1 MKVNSVLLIGV
12 GATVLL
18 VLVVGMLVGRK
29 VEGDSQNFLV
39 AGRNLPI
46 YLVAPAL
53 MVAAVDSNATVGN
66 MDLGA
71 ASGFWAGALLAIG
84 LGIALLLSG
93 LFIAKPMNEMGLF
106 SLGDFFRVKY
116 GHKFE
121 VLASCVMIL
130 AYIILLA
137 GNLVAI
143 GYLFEYFLGLPYI
156 AGLFIMA
163 ALVLLYTLCGGLLS
177 DAYTAAIQTAI
188 TLIATVVVGI
198 FVFVNWG
205 FSADTGMGIFDM
217 GQMTDTSQGAAINW
231 ATILSLG
238 VGDIVALDF
247 QQRIY
252 SAKSPKVARNA
263 CFVSAGL
270 TIFIGV
276 VYGLIATT
284 CASTLGLTSDENPVL
299 YEFLSGYAPAIIAV
313 IVLSGI
319 VAASFSTASGAILG
333 MSEMIVRNL
342 GGFRRNVTINRND
355 PQLAWVRA
363 CMIPLALA
371 GILIAARLS
380 TTGILLTLAFDLML
394 CCLIPAL
401 FGGLF
406 WKRSSKAAVFASCSV
421 GLVVRV
427 VLFVLT
433 PTIYGVDNTLLYID
447 NPFFTADMDGWNT
460 FISFGVSLASYLAV
474 AAVCPRS
481 EAENEAE
488 AAEIAALEHERTIAS
503 EELYIQAVTE
513 HREET
518 LSFYEAAKKA
528 GFPVENEL
536 AQAKAQLKEPIVWA
550 TEA

>member
-1 MKVNSVLLIGV
+1 MNSVLLIGV
-12 GATVLL
+12 GATVVL
-18 VLVVGMLVGRK
+18 VLIVGMYVGRK

-39 AGRNLPI
+39 AGRNLPV

-66 MDLGA
+66 MDLSA
-71 ASGFWAGALLAIG
+71 ASGFWAGSLLAIG

-93 LFIAKPMNEMGLF
+93 FFIARPMNKMGLF

-121 VLASCVMIL
+121 ILSSCVMIL

-188 TLIATVVVGI
+188 TLVATIIVGI
-198 FVFVNWG
+198 FVFTNWG
-205 FSADTGMGIFDM
+205 FSAAEGMGPLDL
-217 GQMTDTSQGAAINW
+217 GQMSDPGQGAAINW

-238 VGDIVALDF
+238 IGDIVAIDF

-252 SAKSPKVARNA
+252 SAKNPEIARTS
-263 CFVSAGL
+263 CFLSSGL

-276 VYGLIATT
+276 VYGLIACT
-284 CASTLGLTSDENPVL
+284 CVSTLGITGEENPVL
-299 YEFLSGYAPAIIAV
+299 YDFLSNYAPPIITV

-333 MSEMIVRNL
+333 MSDMIVRNI
-342 GGFRRNVTINRND
+342 GGFRRNVNIDRKD
-355 PQLAWVRA
+355 PQLRWVRA
-363 CMIPLALA
+363 FMLPLALC

-406 WKRSSKAAVFASCSV
+406 WKRSSKPAVFTSCV
-421 GLVVRV
+421 IGLVCRL

-460 FISFGVSLASYLAV
+460 FICFGLSLASYLVV
-474 AAVCPRS
+474 AAVCPRT
-481 EAENEAE
+481 EAEN
-488 AAEIAALEHERTIAS
+488 AAEQAELAELEHERVVES
-503 EELYIQAVTE
+503 EELYIKAVTE
-513 HREET
+513 HREDM
-518 LSFYEAAKKA
+518 LSFYQEAKRA
-528 GFPVENEL
+528 GFPVEKEL
-536 AQAKAQLKEPIVWA
+536 ADAEAEMKAPIKWA
-550 TEA
+550 IES

>member
-1 MKVNSVLLIGV
+1 MNSVLLIGV

-18 VLVVGMLVGRK
+18 VIVVGMLVGRK

-39 AGRNLPI
+39 AGRNMPI

-71 ASGFWAGALLAIG
+71 SSGFWAGALLAIG

-93 LFIAKPMNEMGLF
+93 FFVAKPMNEMGLF

-121 VLASCVMIL
+121 ILASCVMIL

-163 ALVLLYTLCGGLLS
+163 ALVLAYTLCGGLLS
-177 DAYTAAIQTAI
+177 DAYTAAIQTVI
-188 TLIATVVVGI
+188 TLVATVIIGI
-198 FVFVNWG
+198 FVFANWG
-205 FSADTGMGIFDM
+205 FTADEGMGIFDF
-217 GQMTDTSQGAAINW
+217 GQMTDPAQGSAINW

-252 SAKSPKVARNA
+252 SAKSPKIARNA

-270 TIFIGV
+270 TFFIGI
-276 VYGLIATT
+276 VYGLVATT
-284 CASTLGLTSDENPVL
+284 CASTFGLSGDENPVL
-299 YEFLSGYAPAIIAV
+299 YQFLDGYAPSIIAV

-333 MSEMIVRNL
+333 MSEMIVRNI
-342 GGFRRNVTINRND
+342 GGKRRSVNVNRQD
-355 PQLAWVRA
+355 PQLRWVRL
-363 CMIPLALA
+363 CMLPLALC
-371 GILIAARLS
+371 GILIAARLTS
-380 TTGILLTLAFDLML
+380 TGILLTLAFDLML

-406 WKRSSKAAVFASCSV
+406 WKRSSTPAVFASCSI
-421 GLVVRV
+421 GLVVRMV
-427 VLFVLT
+427 FFVLT

-447 NPFFTADMDGWNT
+447 NDLLTADADGWVT
-460 FISFGVSLASYLAV
+460 FISFGISLVSYFTV

-488 AAEIAALEHERTIAS
+488 AEQVAELAHERTVAS
-503 EELYIQAVTE
+503 EELYIQAVTAQ
-513 HREET
+513 REDR
-518 LSFYEAAKKA
+518 LSFYKEAKAA
-528 GFPVENEL
+528 GFPVDAEI
-536 AQAKAQLKEPIVWA
+536 AKAEAELKAPIQWVV
-550 TEA
+550 EA

>member
-1 MKVNSVLLIGV
+1 MNAVLLIGV

-18 VLVVGMLVGRK
+18 VLVVGMYVGRK

-39 AGRNLPI
+39 AGRNLPV

-66 MDLGA
+66 MDLSAGA
-71 ASGFWAGALLAIG
+71 GFWAGSLLAIG

-93 LFIAKPMNEMGLF
+93 FFVAKPMNEMGLF

-121 VLASCVMIL
+121 VLASAVMIL

-188 TLIATVVVGI
+188 TLAATVIIGF
-198 FVFVNWG
+198 FVLGNWG
-205 FSADTGMGIFDM
+205 FSAAEGMGPLDM
-217 GQMTDTSQGAAINW
+217 GQMTDPAQGAAINW

-238 VGDIVALDF
+238 IGDIVALDF

-252 SAKSPKVARNA
+252 SAKSPKIARNS
-263 CFVSAGL
+263 CFISAGL
-270 TIFIGV
+270 TIFIGI
-276 VYGLIATT
+276 VYGLIACT
-284 CASTLGLTSDENPVL
+284 CASTLGITGEENPVL
-299 YEFLSGYAPAIIAV
+299 YEFLSSYAPPIIAV

-333 MSEMIVRNL
+333 MSDMIVRNI
-342 GGFRRNVTINRND
+342 GGFRRNVNVSRKD
-355 PQLAWVRA
+355 PQLRWVRL
-363 CMIPLALA
+363 CMVPLALA

-406 WKRSSKAAVFASCSV
+406 WKRSSKAAVFASCLV

-427 VLFVLT
+427 ALFVLT
-433 PTIYGVDNTLLYID
+433 PTIYGVDNTLLYFE
-447 NPFFTADMDGWNT
+447 NPWFTADMDGWNT
-460 FISFGVSLASYLAV
+460 FISFGVSLATYLAV
-474 AAVCPRS
+474 AAACPRS
-481 EAENEAE
+481 AAEGEAEQAE
-488 AAEIAALEHERTIAS
+488 LAELEVERTIAS

-513 HREET
+513 QRKEN
-518 LSFYEAAKKA
+518 LSFYQAALEA
-528 GFPVENEL
+528 GFPVESDLARAREEL
-536 AQAKAQLKEPIVWA
+536 EEPIVWA
-550 TEA
+550 VEK